1 MKVTAK
7 ARARGLGFG
16 FGFGLG
22 CGLGFGLGLGLPV
35 ARVFWQGGSK
45 EVEACTV
52 AGRSGESI
60 VREDWRDRTGGSFE
74 GRHAASK
81 AALPAGWAVE
91 RVRLREGR
99 APALPQHAGG
109 AELILDVFLQPRLT
123 DQPEEGIDAAVAAAK
138 PGLPLLSPVT
148 TP

>member
-45 EVEACTV
+45 EVEACMV
-52 AGRSGESI
+52 GPFG
-60 VREDWRDRTGGSFE
+60 
-74 GRHAASK
+74 
-81 AALPAGWAVE
+81 
-91 RVRLREGR
+91 LRE
-99 APALPQHAGG
+99 
-109 AELILDVFLQPRLT
+109 
-123 DQPEEGIDAAVAAAK
+123 
-138 PGLPLLSPVT
+138 
-148 TP
+148 